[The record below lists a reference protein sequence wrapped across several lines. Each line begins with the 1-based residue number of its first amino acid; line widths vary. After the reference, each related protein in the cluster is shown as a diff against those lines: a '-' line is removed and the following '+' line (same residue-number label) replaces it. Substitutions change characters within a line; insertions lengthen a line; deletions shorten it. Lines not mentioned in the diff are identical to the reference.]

1 MRKRADGE
9 MDKNNNPISETNER
23 MTQLAEELRRF
34 AYQNGMAADETDAFV
49 GQVQKRAGDIDTAD
63 DLEINLYRTAAA
75 QLAQVPDLQ
84 NDGSL
89 IGFQEDRESLFALQ
103 SLPIDQRMAVIL
115 YLVNSHSLSFVAQ
128 ALQRDEQETLVYID
142 SAKND
147 LAKKLDIENQQE
159 LEQRLRFLEKSIKR
173 IKLPDRAVLMEEN
186 ISPAEA
192 PQTQVPIVKKPAT
205 WVVAAAIALL
215 AGVVGAS
222 FFFDSFRLPS
232 ASEAAEGQLTQEM
245 AEEME
250 QQYEETR
257 ENAKQRL
264 GLEEDEFTEFAYI
277 ADADEEKDQ
286 LFSRSE
292 LQQHEDDAELFTQQV
307 EELLWMVETPKGMT
321 ESLANSGHMEFDE
334 IDRFMQLYL
343 EKTNEL
349 QEFAEDI
356 LKNNED
362 QLPAASEYYGEPQ
375 LLIEDI
381 PGASAELEELLTA
394 WGEYGLRFRLTE
406 PDRMY
411 LLIKDTESLQWL
423 PQFQTHP
430 FAHMYLE
437 IFAVYPYFDEQ
448 GWLVEPFQLS
458 NEFYKMLY
466 LLVEEPTDSKL
477 KAEIEVI
484 YEQTVWQ
491 ITKGAEQDIYADGV
505 VKPEIRELWKT
516 LTYHDALAAILL
528 PVIEEMEDSGWQ
540 HSASLD
546 NLEYGDSLEILKLA
560 QQGELSKTLPNGD
573 FQVKSE
579 MVDLADFDYS
589 RVKELYA
596 RFKKSHDTDLLAGI
610 QPLDIYFL
618 YFYANHEEDPETMY
632 HLLADS
638 ELKPSLEEYMA
649 DWEPIPEL
657 TETALWVEIRE
668 EMTQRIFE
676 KVMIHPS
683 VMYEEQDIGFHQS
696 NPLQPALVTERD
708 QIWLIQYELQE
719 FSQGKNPE
727 LQQRGLEAYE
737 LLANNKKLPDDT
749 RPFVIAYALL
759 HAIDNENIAVANKL
773 LQPGVEEREA
783 EFWRDFASSH
793 MVAGFENMTSMS
805 FAATDLNVLD
815 QVDANL
821 QISYEMEESEIW
833 QEQLI
838 MVLTP
843 DGWRFELY
851 PGY

>member
-1 MRKRADGE
+1 
-9 MDKNNNPISETNER
+9 MDENNNPVSGTNEPT
-23 MTQLAEELRRF
+23 TQLAEELRRF
-34 AYQNGMAADETDAFV
+34 AYQNGMSADRTNAFIQNVWESVGNLDAAD
-49 GQVQKRAGDIDTAD
+49 DT
-63 DLEINLYRTAAA
+63 ELYFYRAAA
-75 QLAQVPDLQ
+75 EQLAQFPDLQ

-89 IGFQEDRESLFALQ
+89 IGFQEDRESHFALQ
-103 SLPIDQRMAVIL
+103 SLPFNQRIATVL
-115 YLVNSHSLSFVAQ
+115 YLVNGRNLSFAAQ
-128 ALQRDEQETLVYID
+128 VLQLNEPEMLSYID
-142 SAKND
+142 SAKSE
-147 LAKKLDIENQQE
+147 LAMKLAVADQQE
-159 LEQRLRFLEKSIKR
+159 LLQRLEFLEKSIKR
-173 IKLPDRAVLMEEN
+173 LKLPDREMLMEDH

-192 PQTQVPIVKKPAT
+192 PQPQVPTAKKPAI
-205 WVVAAAIALL
+205 WIVAAAIAML

-232 ASEAAEGQLTQEM
+232 ASEATAGQLTQEM

-264 GLEEDEFTEFAYI
+264 GLEEEEFVEFAYV
-277 ADADEEKDQ
+277 ADADEEKDR

-292 LQQHEDDAELFTQQV
+292 LKQHEDDAELFTQQV
-307 EELLWMVETPKGMT
+307 EELLWRIETPKGMT
-321 ESLANSGHMEFDE
+321 ESLVNSGHMQTDE
-334 IDRFMQLYL
+334 IDRFMQVYL

-349 QEFAEDI
+349 QGFAEGI

-362 QLPAASEYYGEPQ
+362 QLPAASEHYGEPQ

-381 PGASAELEELLTA
+381 PDASAELQQLLTG
-394 WGEYGLRFRLTE
+394 WSEYGLRFRLTE

-491 ITKGAEQDIYADGV
+491 ILKGAEQDIYADGV
-505 VKPEIRELWKT
+505 VKPEIREFWKT
-516 LTYHDALAAILL
+516 LTYHDALAAILM
-528 PVIEEMEDSGWQ
+528 PVINEMEDSGWQ
-540 HSASLD
+540 HSAFLD

-560 QQGELSKTLPNGD
+560 QQGELGETLPNGD
-573 FQVKSE
+573 FQVESE
-579 MVDLADFDYS
+579 MVDLADFDYN
-589 RVKELYA
+589 RVKELYT
-596 RFKKSHDTDLLAGI
+596 RFKKSHDTNLLAGVH
-610 QPLDIYFL
+610 PLDIYFL
-618 YFYANHEEDPETMY
+618 YFYANHEKDPETMY

-638 ELKPSLEEYMA
+638 ELKPSLEEYMV

-668 EMTQRIFE
+668 EMTQRIYE

-719 FSQGKNPE
+719 FSQGSNPE
-727 LQQRGLEAYE
+727 LQKRGLEAYE
-737 LLANNKKLPDDT
+737 LLANNKALPDDT

-783 EFWRDFASSH
+783 EFWRNFASSH

-821 QISYEMEESEIW
+821 QISYETEESEVW
-833 QEQLI
+833 HEQLM

-843 DGWRFELY
+843 EGWRFELFPNY
-851 PGY
+851 

>member
-9 MDKNNNPISETNER
+9 MDENNNPVSGTNEPT
-23 MTQLAEELRRF
+23 TQLAEELRRF
-34 AYQNGMAADETDAFV
+34 AYQNGMSAERTDAFIQNVWESV
-49 GQVQKRAGDIDTAD
+49 GNLDAAD
-63 DLEINLYRTAAA
+63 DTELYFYRAAA
-75 QLAQVPDLQ
+75 EQLAQFPDLQ

-89 IGFQEDRESLFALQ
+89 IGFQEDRESHFALQ
-103 SLPIDQRMAVIL
+103 SLPFNQRIATVL
-115 YLVNSHSLSFVAQ
+115 YLVNGRNLSFAAQ
-128 ALQRDEQETLVYID
+128 VLQLNEPEMLSYID
-142 SAKND
+142 SAKSE
-147 LAKKLDIENQQE
+147 LAMKLAVADQQE
-159 LEQRLRFLEKSIKR
+159 LLQRLEFLEKSIKR
-173 IKLPDRAVLMEEN
+173 LKLPDREVLMEDH

-192 PQTQVPIVKKPAT
+192 PQPQVPAAKKPAI
-205 WVVAAAIALL
+205 WIVAAAIAML

-232 ASEAAEGQLTQEM
+232 ASEATAGQLTQEM

-264 GLEEDEFTEFAYI
+264 GLEEEEFVEFAYV
-277 ADADEEKDQ
+277 AGADEEKDR

-292 LQQHEDDAELFTQQV
+292 LKQHEDDAELFAQQV
-307 EELLWMVETPKGMT
+307 EELLWRVETPKGMT
-321 ESLANSGHMEFDE
+321 ESLVNSGHMQTDE

-349 QEFAEDI
+349 QDFAEGI

-362 QLPAASEYYGEPQ
+362 QLPAASEHYGEPQ

-381 PGASAELEELLTA
+381 PDASAELQQLLTG
-394 WGEYGLRFRLTE
+394 WSEYGLRFRLTE

-491 ITKGAEQDIYADGV
+491 ILKGAEQDIYTDGV
-505 VKPEIRELWKT
+505 VKPEIREFWKT

-528 PVIEEMEDSGWQ
+528 PVIDEMEDSGWQ
-540 HSASLD
+540 HSAFLD
-546 NLEYGDSLEILKLA
+546 NLEYGDSLRMLELA
-560 QQGELSKTLPNGD
+560 KQGELSETLPNGD
-573 FQVKSE
+573 FQVESE

-596 RFKKSHDTDLLAGI
+596 RFKQSHDTNLLAGV
-610 QPLDIYFL
+610 QPLDVYFL
-618 YFYANHEEDPETMY
+618 YFYANHEKDPETMY

-638 ELKPSLEEYMA
+638 ELKPSLEEYMV

-668 EMTQRIFE
+668 EMTQRIYE

-708 QIWLIQYELQE
+708 QIWMIQYELQE
-719 FSQGKNPE
+719 FSQGSNPE
-727 LQQRGLEAYE
+727 LQKRGLEAYE

-749 RPFVIAYALL
+749 RPFIIAYALL

-773 LQPGVEEREA
+773 LQPGVEGREA
-783 EFWRDFASSH
+783 EFWRNFASSH

-821 QISYEMEESEIW
+821 QISYEMEESEVW
-833 QEQLI
+833 HEQLM

-843 DGWRFELY
+843 EGWRFELFPNY
-851 PGY
+851 

>member
-1 MRKRADGE
+1 MMRLAD
-9 MDKNNNPISETNER
+9 K
-23 MTQLAEELRRF
+23 LRRF
-34 AYQNGMAADETDAFV
+34 AYQNGMSADHTNAFIQNLWESAGKSYAADDKE
-49 GQVQKRAGDIDTAD
+49 
-63 DLEINLYRTAAA
+63 LYLYCAAAA
-75 QLAQVPDLQ
+75 QLAQFPDLQ

-89 IGFQEDRESLFALQ
+89 IGFQEDRESHFALQ
-103 SLPIDQRMAVIL
+103 SLPLNQRIAAVL
-115 YLVNSHSLSFVAQ
+115 YLVNGRNASFAAQ
-128 ALQRDEQETLVYID
+128 VLQLDEPEILGLVD
-142 SAKND
+142 SAKSE
-147 LAKKLDIENQQE
+147 LAEKLAIADQQE
-159 LEQRLRFLEKSIKR
+159 LLQRLEFLEKSIKR
-173 IKLPDRAVLMEEN
+173 VKLPDGEVLMEDH

-192 PQTQVPIVKKPAT
+192 PHRQVPAVKKPAT
-205 WVVAAAIALL
+205 WIVAAAIALL

-232 ASEAAEGQLTQEM
+232 AAEASEGQLTQEM

-264 GLEEDEFTEFAYI
+264 GLEEEEFVEFAYV
-277 ADADEEKDQ
+277 AKADEKNEE
-286 LFSRSE
+286 LFSRSN
-292 LQQHEDDAELFTQQV
+292 LKQHEDDAKLFAQQM

-349 QEFAEDI
+349 QEFAEGI

-362 QLPAASEYYGEPQ
+362 QLPASSEHYGKPQ

-381 PGASAELEELLTA
+381 PGASAELKQLLTS

-491 ITKGAEQDIYADGV
+491 ILKGAEQDIYTDGV
-505 VKPEIRELWKT
+505 VKPEIREFWKT

-528 PVIEEMEDSGWQ
+528 PVINEMEDSGWQ
-540 HSASLD
+540 HSAFLD
-546 NLEYGDSLEILKLA
+546 NLEYGDSLAILKLA
-560 QQGELSKTLPNGD
+560 QQGELSETLPNGD
-573 FQVKSE
+573 FQVESE

-589 RVKELYA
+589 RVKELYT
-596 RFKKSHDTDLLAGI
+596 RFKKSHDTNLLAGV

-618 YFYANHEEDPETMY
+618 YFYANHEKDPETMY

-638 ELKPSLEEYMA
+638 ELKPSLEEYMV

-668 EMTQRIFE
+668 EMTQRIYE

-719 FSQGKNPE
+719 FSQGSNPE
-727 LQQRGLEAYE
+727 LQKRGLKAYE

-759 HAIDNENIAVANKL
+759 HAIDKENIAVANKL
-773 LQPGVEEREA
+773 LQPGVKEREA
-783 EFWRDFASSH
+783 EFWRNFASSH

-805 FAATDLNVLD
+805 FAASDLNVLD

-821 QISYEMEESEIW
+821 QISYETGASEVW
-833 QEQLI
+833 HEQLM

-843 DGWRFELY
+843 DGWRFELFPNY
-851 PGY
+851 